1 MMFLLLINEFV
12 IQFFKKLKER
22 WVILKHITNLTL
34 TTIIGTIYILYIGIL
49 AGLLLNVL
57 NNNNLLNNDYDKM
70 ITGEI

>member
-22 WVILKHITNLTL
+22 WVILKHLTNLTL
-34 TTIIGTIYILYIGIL
+34 TTIIGTIYILCIGIL

>member
-1 MMFLLLINEFV
+1 MGN
-12 IQFFKKLKER
+12 FKAPNKSYSNNHNR
-22 WVILKHITNLTL
+22 YN
-34 TTIIGTIYILYIGIL
+34 IYILCIGIL

>member
-12 IQFFKKLKER
+12 ILFFKKLKER
-22 WVILKHITNLTL
+22 WVILKHLTNLTL
-34 TTIIGTIYILYIGIL
+34 TTIIGTIYILCIGIL